1 VALEHADLSGEDL
14 AGLAH
19 SLPAH
24 FRGSVNRL
32 IYALTPGELDN
43 HSLTK
48 TLLTADVR
56 EQLRHADRIVFEAM
70 RGENLLS
77 KIKQF
82 PVVLLPLSFGK
93 TGGRSI
99 VLRPVTTS
107 TFMTVQ
113 ARLPGRDLPAKFLE
127 DTARRILK
135 EVPGITQVFLD
146 ATNKPPATT
155 EWE

>member
-1 VALEHADLSGEDL
+1 M
-14 AGLAH
+14 
-19 SLPAH
+19 
-24 FRGSVNRL
+24 
-32 IYALTPGELDN
+32 
-43 HSLTK
+43 
-48 TLLTADVR
+48 LTADVR

-70 RGENLLS
+70 RSADLLGD
-77 KIKQF
+77 IKQF

-93 TGGRSI
+93 SGERAI

-113 ARLPGRDLPAKFLE
+113 AMLPDRDLPEGFLN
-127 DTARRILK
+127 DTAKRILK